1 MSFSVRF
8 PPISSET
15 DQWAWE
21 IENITGSPLH
31 RSLQVSHLQR
41 CACASHWRQ
50 VGGKLQLALRLL
62 LLVTLQLFRL
72 PPPLHPPG
80 SNLLT
85 QSQPLFSSR
94 WTVITPL
101 LKGRGCKIRNGSC
114 LLFMRCLCENY
125 YNPTTAQYCVADC
138 VSSVPRLTCW
148 TFECTH
154 YGGLTV
160 FNVGCFP
167 LRVETAFAKG

>member
-31 RSLQVSHLQR
+31 RSVQVSHLQR
-41 CACASHWRQ
+41 CACASHQRQ
-50 VGGKLQLALRLL
+50 VGSLRLL

-72 PPPLHPPG
+72 PPPLLPPG
-80 SNLLT
+80 SNSSLLP
-85 QSQPLFSSR
+85 QSQPLFFSR

-101 LKGRGCKIRNGSC
+101 LKGRGCKIRNVSC
-114 LLFMRCLCENY
+114 LLFMHCLCENY
-125 YNPTTAQYCVADC
+125 YNPTTAQYCVADY
-138 VSSVPRLTCW
+138 VSCVPRLTLLD
-148 TFECTH
+148 FRMRSLNRTH
-154 YGGLTV
+154 SHIMGGL
-160 FNVGCFP
+160 
-167 LRVETAFAKG
+167 LYLM